1 MHQDS
6 LYRKIITDTSTD
18 LNQGF
23 DYKKSPLIYKFVSPA
38 LLGNPRLNEFIS
50 NLNVYLVTFLDLIKY
65 FQFYNNFTIDKNDKR
80 YNT

>member
-6 LYRKIITDTSTD
+6 IYRKMTDQLS
-18 LNQGF
+18 NNGVGY
-23 DYKKSPLIYKFVSPA
+23 DYKSTPLIYKFVSPA
-38 LLGNPRLNEFIS
+38 LLGNPRLNIFVTK
-50 NLNVYLVTFLDLIKY
+50 LNDYIVSFLDLIKY

>member
-6 LYRKIITDTSTD
+6 IYRKMIDQASTD
-18 LNQGF
+18 LEVGYN
-23 DYKKSPLIYKFVSPA
+23 YKSTTLVDKFVSPA
-38 LLGNPRLNEFIS
+38 LSGNPRLGAFITK
-50 NLNVYLVTFLDLIKY
+50 LNDYFVTILDLIKY